1 MLDKVQNFIRQNNL
15 LNYDSPIVVG
25 VSGGADSIA
34 LLTILV
40 NLGYSCIA
48 AHCNFH
54 LRGEESLRDEIF
66 TRDYVDS
73 LSIPF
78 SKIDF
83 DTKQYAELNHLS
95 IEMAARA
102 LRYDWFE
109 RIRKENKAQAIAV
122 AHHRDDSVETFLLN
136 LIRGTGIRGLCGIR
150 PKQGYIVRPLLC
162 VAKDEILN
170 WISKEHLNFVIDR
183 TNLSDEYSRNFI
195 RLRVIPLLQEL
206 NPSIKQSIA
215 KTASNLSKAEEIYRY
230 FIDNAKN
237 EVMKSNIIYIPSLLS
252 FPAVQTVL
260 YELLRDYGFSSQ
272 MSLDIYNSLS
282 HESGKCFYSSTFR
295 LVKDRDQLILTK
307 IISKTEFSKKIVF
320 PDKDGLY
327 QDPFNFSVKYSTLE
341 EFQLS
346 KDKRCAFF
354 NADKLAFPLYFRK
367 WQEGDW
373 FIPFGMNGKKKIS
386 DYFNDH
392 HFSLISKENTWLLC
406 SGNNIIWIAGERS
419 DNRFCVD
426 EKTTRVLSIK
436 IID

>member
-54 LRGEESLRDEIF
+54 LRGAESLRDEIF

-73 LSIPF
+73 LNVPF
-78 SKIDF
+78 TKIDF
-83 DTKQYAELNHLS
+83 DTKQYADSNHLS
-95 IEMAARA
+95 IEMAARD

-109 RIRKENKAQAIAV
+109 SIRKEKKAQAIAV
-122 AHHRDDSVETFLLN
+122 AHHQDDSVETFLLN
-136 LIRGTGIRGLCGIR
+136 LVRGTGIRGLCGIR
-150 PKQGYIVRPLLC
+150 PKQGYVVRPLLC
-162 VAKDEILN
+162 ITKDEILN
-170 WISKEHLNFVIDR
+170 WISKEKLNFVIDG

-195 RLRVIPLLQEL
+195 RLRVLPLLQEL

-215 KTASNLSKAEEIYRY
+215 KTASNLSKTEEIYRY
-230 FIDNAKN
+230 YIDNVRS
-237 EVMKSNIIYIPSLLS
+237 EVIKSNTIYIPFLLS
-252 FPAVQTVL
+252 FPASQTIL
-260 YELLRDYGFSSQ
+260 YELLRDYGFSPQ

-282 HESGKCFYSSTFR
+282 HESGKCFYSPIFR
-295 LVKDRDQLILTK
+295 LIKDRDQLILTK
-307 IISKTEFSKKIVF
+307 IVPETELNEEIVF
-320 PDKDGLY
+320 PDKEGFY
-327 QDPFNFSVKYSTLE
+327 QKPFNFSTKYSTFD
-341 EFQLS
+341 EFQLC

-354 NADKLAFPLYFRK
+354 DADKLAFPLYFRK
-367 WQEGDW
+367 WQKGDW

-392 HFSLISKENTWLLC
+392 HFSIIDKENSWLLC
-406 SGNNIIWIAGERS
+406 SGNNIIWIVGERS
-419 DNRFCVD
+419 DNRFCID
-426 EKTTRVLSIK
+426 EKTSRVLSIK